1 MKIMKIRKKHSEIW
15 NRTNDLIEKDF
26 DVETIHDDKYIL
38 TIIRSY
44 KNEIK
49 SGFYYDRLPPEK
61 CWLHNP
67 CENS

>member
-1 MKIMKIRKKHSEIW
+1 MKIRKKHSEIW

-26 DVETIHDDKYIL
+26 DVETIHDDKYIS

-49 SGFYYDRLPPEK
+49 SGFYYDRLPSEK
-61 CWLHNP
+61 C
-67 CENS
+67 

>member
-1 MKIMKIRKKHSEIW
+1 MKIRKKHSEIW

-26 DVETIHDDKYIL
+26 DVETIHDDKYIS

-49 SGFYYDRLPPEK
+49 CDFYYDRLPPEK
-61 CWLHNP
+61 C
-67 CENS
+67 